1 MKVSTVIHNPG
12 AGAEKYTKET
22 LVSKME
28 LLGYECR
35 YSSTKKKGWKDIDA
49 DTDFIVIAGGDGTVR
64 KVIKKLLDRKI
75 LRKRFPLA
83 LLPLGTANNISKTL
97 GISGEPEEL
106 AKSWK
111 KEFIRRLDIG
121 FIDGLD
127 EPNFFI
133 EGLGYGLFPTLMETM
148 KEKDDKL
155 FLSLDTEI
163 NYSLQILHE
172 MILSYEPQDLQLEID
187 GVDYSGKFLLAEVMN
202 IKSVGPNLE
211 LAPNADTGD
220 GRFEVIMVTEEQRND
235 FAEYI
240 MNKLKGTETQF
251 VPKSVI
257 GTSIRMQAN
266 NTHIHIDDE
275 LIWVD
280 DPAVIKIDVY
290 EGLLKVF
297 VPGQAA
303 E

>member
-1 MKVSTVIHNPG
+1 MSTLIHNPG
-12 AGAEKYTKET
+12 AGAEKYTKES
-22 LVSKME
+22 LVSKIE
-28 LLGYECR
+28 LLGYDCR
-35 YSSTKKKGWKDIDA
+35 YSSTKKKGWKDIDS
-49 DTDFIVIAGGDGTVR
+49 DTDFIIIAGGDGTVR

-111 KEFIRRLDIG
+111 KESIRCIDIG
-121 FIDGLD
+121 FIEGLG

-133 EGLGYGLFPTLMETM
+133 EGLGYGIFPRLMETM

-172 MILSYEPQDLQLEID
+172 MILSHEPQELQLEID
-187 GVDYSGKFLLAEVMN
+187 GVDHSGKYLLAEIMN

-211 LAPNADTGD
+211 LAPGADPGD
-220 GRFEVIMVTEEQRND
+220 GRFEVILVTEEQKEQ
-235 FAEYI
+235 FASYV
-240 MNKLKGTETQF
+240 MNKLKGVEDDF
-251 VPKSVI
+251 VPNSI
-257 GTSIRMQAN
+257 QGSSIRLQAD

-275 LIWVD
+275 LIWID
-280 DPAVIKIDVY
+280 DPAVIRIDVY
-290 EGLLKVF
+290 EGLLKIF
-297 VPGQAA
+297 VP
-303 E
+303 EKLVP

>member
-1 MKVSTVIHNPG
+1 MKVSTLIHNPG
-12 AGAEKYTKET
+12 AGAEKYTKEQ
-22 LVSKME
+22 LVSKIE
-28 LLGYECR
+28 TLGYECR
-35 YSSTKKKGWKDIDA
+35 YSSTKKKGWKDIDSQ
-49 DTDFIVIAGGDGTVR
+49 TDFIIIAGGDGTVR

-111 KEFIRRLDIG
+111 KESIKGIDVG
-121 FIDGLD
+121 FIEGLS

-133 EGLGYGLFPTLMETM
+133 EGLGYGIFPLLMETM

-172 MILSYEPQDLQLEID
+172 MILSYEAQELQLEID
-187 GVDYSGKFLLAEVMN
+187 GVDRSGKYLLAEIMN
-202 IKSVGPNLE
+202 IKSVGPNLQ
-211 LAPNADTGD
+211 LAPGADPGD
-220 GRFEVIMVTEEQRND
+220 GQFEVILVTEEQKAQ
-235 FAEYI
+235 FADSV
-240 MNKLKGTETQF
+240 MNKLKGVDDRF
-251 VPKSVI
+251 VPQSI
-257 GTSIRMQAN
+257 PGSSIRLQAD

-275 LIWVD
+275 LIWID
-280 DPAVIKIDVY
+280 DPAVIKIEVY

-297 VPGQAA
+297 VPDL
-303 E
+303 

>member
-1 MKVSTVIHNPG
+1 MKVSTLIHNPG
-12 AGAEKYTKET
+12 AGAEKYTKEQ
-22 LVSKME
+22 LVSKIE
-28 LLGYECR
+28 TLGYECR
-35 YSSTKKKGWKDIDA
+35 YSSTKKKGWKDIDPE
-49 DTDFIVIAGGDGTVR
+49 TDFIIIAGGDGTIR

-83 LLPLGTANNISKTL
+83 LLPLGTANNISKTF

-111 KEFIRRLDIG
+111 KERIKGIDVG
-121 FIDGLD
+121 FIDGLN

-133 EGLGYGLFPTLMETM
+133 EGLGYGIFPVLMETM
-148 KEKDDKL
+148 RKKDDKL

-172 MILSYEPQDLQLEID
+172 MILSYEAQELQLEID
-187 GVDYSGKFLLAEVMN
+187 GNDYSGKYLLAEIMN
-202 IKSVGPNLE
+202 IKSVGPNLL
-211 LAPNADTGD
+211 LAPDADPGD
-220 GRFEVIMVTEEQRND
+220 GKFEVILVTEKQKEE
-235 FAEYI
+235 FANYV
-240 MNKLKGTETQF
+240 MNKLKGVEDPF
-251 VPKSVI
+251 VPDSI
-257 GTSIRMQAN
+257 AGSSIRMQAD

-275 LIWVD
+275 LIWID

-297 VPGQAA
+297 VP